1 MAQRQQQQV
10 GQLEAM
16 ADQLIGG
23 TGAFAGDDCFC
34 MKQVPLA
41 SIAGMDPS
49 RVCDCAVIRDA
60 RDPFDV
66 ISSRDEDGE

>member
-1 MAQRQQQQV
+1 
-10 GQLEAM
+10 
-16 ADQLIGG
+16 
-23 TGAFAGDDCFC
+23 
-34 MKQVPLA
+34 MKQVSLA

-49 RVCDCAVIRDA
+49 RVCDRAVIRDA